1 MKRQITIKRIK
12 DIVNQWFTLN
22 WRTIFTE
29 KPISY
34 SIEIDSDD
42 YIFIYA
48 EFSGGIKDYCSLGNA
63 YQWLWENNIEG

>member
-1 MKRQITIKRIK
+1 MKRKITHQRII
-12 DIVNQWFTLN
+12 DIVNQWFKLN

-34 SIEIDSDD
+34 KISIDSDD

-48 EFSGGIKDYCSLGNA
+48 EFSGGLKDHCGLGNA
-63 YQWLWENNIEG
+63 YKWLWENNIEG